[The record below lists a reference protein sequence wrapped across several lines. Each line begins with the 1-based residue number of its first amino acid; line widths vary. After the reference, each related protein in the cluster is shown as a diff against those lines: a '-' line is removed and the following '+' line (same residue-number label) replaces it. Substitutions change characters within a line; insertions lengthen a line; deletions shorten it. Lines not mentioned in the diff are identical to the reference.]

1 MRPAG
6 HVAALKCG
14 GARPI
19 LPFMDG
25 TWLPLLAAVA
35 GIGVLTGV
43 VAIVQHRRF
52 VGELRHELAQA
63 ERSRL
68 AFDEQMTA
76 LRHQIAVALSAE
88 TGSGDSE
95 QRRRVLEHMLDA
107 AQSTADFP
115 WIETQPAEA
124 IAALKAGNDGFDTTQ
139 PAALDISLGR

>member
-1 MRPAG
+1 MRAAAADSAG
-6 HVAALKCG
+6 
-14 GARPI
+14 
-19 LPFMDG
+19 MEG
-25 TWLPLLAAVA
+25 TWLPLLAAFA
-35 GIGVLTGV
+35 GLGVVTGV

-76 LRHQIAVALSAE
+76 LRHQIAAALNVEDAA
-88 TGSGDSE
+88 GDDSGT
-95 QRRRVLEHMLDA
+95 RRRVLERMLDA

-124 IAALKAGNDGFDTTQ
+124 IANLKAADDGFDTTQ